1 MMDFVNKWTVVYM
14 LTALENEFQK
24 YKPFSDTEKAMYW
37 RLCEIECD
45 IGKLPSADVEEVV
58 RCENCSYSK
67 QAKINEKG
75 FKICPISGMEIT
87 DYDFCSYA
95 DRRTDDEAD

>member
-1 MMDFVNKWTVVYM
+1 MNEKKYVEVND
-14 LTALENEFQK
+14 LLQHLQDEQ
-24 YKPFSDTEKAMYW
+24 YKGAIRRVLQQAPA
-37 RLCEIECD
+37 
-45 IGKLPSADVEEVV
+45 ADVVEVV
-58 RCENCSYSK
+58 RCKNCSYSK

-95 DRRTDDEAD
+95 DRRTE